1 MTAIIEQ
8 PKFRTLLEGDDF
20 GNGGFGIGKRLVSW
34 WRGYYTADDKGVVQG
49 FHNEDWSVV
58 SYRRRRR
65 EKEGGR
71 PVSVKVNSDIGKVSV
86 LEFGEG
92 EVVGKE
98 DVLKAS
104 GFGNGG
110 TIAKV
115 ELVDDST
122 EAGVSGIVGEEEGDD
137 DGEGGDKKVPDL
149 IKLTSR
155 TSTWHVV
162 GEEGAKEVKKQ
173 IGNERK
179 VVKEA
184 RADKTRR
191 IKEEIRITEEK
202 LNDPYNTEDIDE
214 LTEKIKIKKSEL
226 GWGFW

>member
-1 MTAIIEQ
+1 LTAIVEQ
-8 PKFRTLLEGDDF
+8 PKFRSLLEGDDF

-34 WRGYYTADDKGVVQG
+34 WRDYYTADDKGVVQG

-58 SYRRRRR
+58 SYRRGRR

-92 EVVGKE
+92 EVVGKD

-104 GFGNGG
+104 GFGSGG

-122 EAGVSGIVGEEEGDD
+122 EAGVSGIAGEEGDD
-137 DGEGGDKKVPDL
+137 DGEGGDKVPDL

-155 TSTWHVV
+155 TSAWHVV
-162 GEEGAKEVKKQ
+162 GVEGAKEVNKQ
-173 IGNERK
+173 RGNERK

-184 RADKTRR
+184 RADKKRR
-191 IKEEIRITEEK
+191 INEEIRIMEEK

-214 LTEKIKIKKSEL
+214 LTEKIKNKKSEL